1 MGFNLLT
8 SEEVAGIRDL
18 ISTPF
23 PLINSVVWAKQEGKI
38 FAHDD
43 NFFILHKSGFSYF
56 KLKEGFDDYPA
67 LINFILQTKE
77 LPVYF
82 HVYDAPQKLYDV
94 CLGFKEKLNIKWRN
108 RIQLKYKGSAL
119 PGPVS
124 NMPEGFYASPITREN
139 FACLAVFNLAIE
151 SKFWKSAADFLQ
163 NGFGFIVFSD
173 TGDAVSV
180 CYSACVAA
188 GVAEIDVA
196 TLPAFQQKGL
206 AKEVVHKFVCH
217 CVANNLIANWD
228 CFEENVGSIK
238 TAVSLGFENEFSYKF
253 LSIYNNQKAI

>member
-1 MGFNLLT
+1 MGYKLFTN
-8 SEEVAGIRDL
+8 EEVSDKKNL

-23 PLINSVVWAKQEGKI
+23 PLINSVVWAKQQGKV
-38 FAHDD
+38 FARGD
-43 NFFILHKSGFSYF
+43 NFFILHKSGFGYF

-67 LINFILQTKE
+67 FINFILQSNE
-77 LPVYF
+77 LPAYF

-94 CLGFKEKLNIKWRN
+94 CTGYKETLKIKMRK
-108 RIQLKYKGSAL
+108 RLQLKYKSSAFTAANNNL
-119 PGPVS
+119 PA
-124 NMPEGFYASPITREN
+124 GFYTRQITNEN
-139 FACLAVFNLAIE
+139 FASLAVFDLHLE
-151 SKFWKSAADFLQ
+151 TKFWKSATDFLQ
-163 NGFGFIVFSD
+163 NGFGFVVFSN

-180 CYSACVAA
+180 CYSACLAG

-238 TAVSLGFENEFSYKF
+238 TAQSIGFKKMIQYNF
-253 LSIYNNQKAI
+253 LSIYKVL